1 MADNKKIYSI
11 QINGIDQSIK
21 QVDALSDAL
30 QFLDKKIKELESRS
44 VSITSSNSGGS
55 SRNADLQTEDKLLKQ
70 IQSTEQQIRDA
81 RSEDYASLL
90 AQKDILKDITDEAK
104 QRAAAERLS
113 VGNYGNT
120 INGFKKELA
129 DIKTVRQATDIGSA
143 KFDELNKRA
152 SELINKLKELD
163 QSYSKLGGNVGNY
176 KSTFDEAKKITVQV
190 GNTTRE
196 FKSARD
202 ASRQLEQELKALVH
216 AEKEGTKEFEELSD
230 AIHKFA
236 MAEKR
241 AESAANDL
249 KASSKGMDDMLD
261 MMQSFGSLGQVS
273 QGFSALFGID
283 DSAIDRS
290 IQKLVGLQNAMQ
302 GIEKI
307 RQQMNTGEGIGGVLT
322 KGYDK
327 IDSLN
332 GKLMRMNVGLL
343 GTGKAAK
350 VAAVGIKALTT
361 AIKGIASL
369 GIAVL
374 IDLIVEGIT
383 KLAEFV
389 SDWVKGD
396 ADLIDSTA
404 ALNSSIEK
412 QNEILD
418 KNLSLIQKRTDAGE
432 LSAMEART
440 EKEKAYA
447 QALKESAEALK
458 KRKEIYEDNDIS
470 DSKKTGINL
479 SNAIGDKGVT
489 TIGGFSEGIKDIKDF
504 AERFDYLLG
513 RVENGKDIFGG
524 FTDTASDAR
533 DELVHMTK
541 LAGGD
546 FLNAMNQMADGT
558 AEGSKKLAE
567 YIDKMDKMTSGKY
580 SQAIKMGIDKGY
592 FDGQFKQAWT
602 LFQNFKRDVQQDPIQ
617 LRLNFESLANQF
629 IEAADKT
636 KKAYY
641 QRMRDEL
648 TANYNALSAEEQKN
662 QKKRYDKAMAALNK
676 QETDTRKSV
685 IAGEKRTADE
695 RRKKIE
701 AAEKELNSLRISLMA
716 DGLNKQLAQLKE
728 ERRQKIANAKENG
741 IKVGE
746 ITAEINKLYDK
757 KVEDAR
763 KQHAK
768 EVEKIYTNMWRDIFN
783 INYDNSNKNF
793 EIQKSELERQYE
805 ELKEIAARNSGTANQ
820 SLSDRDTIITKKP
833 KSKSKEGSNDPN
845 DFKYDVLIEKEAFYT
860 QRLMEEFK
868 KRTQDREN
876 YYAEIQRLS
885 IEEENKRYELETA
898 NAKTNYENEKR
909 LLDQSYQDKE
919 LQYKDYLQK
928 GVITQAEYNEISKN
942 LEAAKE
948 SQLNTLQKTY
958 QTNSE
963 KMLKEHNQRM
973 AEAQN
978 QSNEA
983 FVQNVEELLGQLSNI
998 DFSQLSKNQ
1007 NGLILND
1014 VNNLVNQ
1021 ISSRIAELESELKRK
1036 DLTKPQREQIEKL
1049 IQQLKGLKTQAGQ
1062 TASDIEKSSNENLE
1076 KLIATINSYVQALGQ
1091 SLQGILDAVWSVQ
1104 DSAYEQELENLDKT
1118 LEATKEKYNEMDAL
1132 AEEHKSNMESL
1143 EDKIKDA
1150 QGSARD
1156 ALIERYN
1163 AEKLA
1168 QREALAE
1175 KKKIEKEEEKLQ
1187 AKKDKMELEQ
1197 KKREKKRNLVT
1208 AAINTAMA
1216 ISMAAV
1222 NPWPHVAIPMM
1233 AAAAAAG
1240 AAQIAAIAAQNYA
1253 HGGQLDGGVAQGN
1266 RHRDGGI
1273 KVLGGHAEI
1282 EGGEFVT
1289 NRLTTSKNID
1299 LLEYINSKK
1308 KRININD
1315 LIEFYGGDSPV
1326 KKNIQNVRTRFAEGG
1341 VIPTLATVDTSDRLL
1356 TVIEDYSNRP
1366 VQVAVVDIIDRTQ
1379 QVNDVRVMAGLSTDF

>member
-81 RSEDYASLL
+81 RREDYASLL
-90 AQKDILKDITDEAK
+90 AQKDLLKDITDEAK

-120 INGFKKELA
+120 MKGLKQELS
-129 DIKTVRQATDIGSA
+129 DIKTVMQTTNLGSD
-143 KFDELNKRA
+143 KFDELTKRA
-152 SELINKLKELD
+152 SELTNKLKELE
-163 QSYSKLGGNVGNY
+163 QSYGQFGRNVSNY
-176 KSTFDEAKKITVQV
+176 KSAFDDVKKVTVQV
-190 GNTTRE
+190 GNTARE
-196 FKSARD
+196 FNSVRD
-202 ASRQLEQELKALVH
+202 ASRQLTQELKAM
-216 AEKEGTKEFEELSD
+216 AISGKEGTKEYNELAEAVHNFE
-230 AIHKFA
+230 
-236 MAEKR
+236 MASKR
-241 AESAANDL
+241 AESAVNDL
-249 KASSKGMDDMLD
+249 KASSQGMDDMLD

-350 VAAVGIKALTT
+350 VAAVGIKVLTT
-361 AIKGIASL
+361 AIKGIATL

-458 KRKEIYEDNDIS
+458 KRKEIYEDDDIS

-504 AERFDYLLG
+504 TERFDYLLG

-541 LAGGD
+541 LVGGD

-662 QKKRYDKAMAALNK
+662 QKERYDKAMAALNK

-695 RRKKIE
+695 RRRKIE

-716 DGLNKQLAQLKE
+716 DGLNKQIAQLNE
-728 ERRQKIANAKENG
+728 ERRQKLAKIKADG

-746 ITAEINKLYDK
+746 LSTETNKYYDK

-909 LLDQSYQDKE
+909 LLDQSYQDRE

-1007 NGLILND
+1007 SGLILND

-1062 TASDIEKSSNENLE
+1062 TASDIEKSTNEKLE
-1076 KLIATINSYVQALGQ
+1076 KLIAEINSYVQALGQ
-1091 SLQGILDAVWSVQ
+1091 SLQSILDAVWSVQ
-1104 DSAYEQELENLDKT
+1104 DAAYEQELENLDKT
-1118 LEATKEKYNEMDAL
+1118 IEATKEKYNEMDAL

-1187 AKKDKMELEQ
+1187 AKKEKMELEQ
-1197 KKREKKRNLVT
+1197 KKREKKRDLVT

-1222 NPWPHVAIPMM
+1222 NKWPVPAIPMM
-1233 AAAAAAG
+1233 AAAAVAG
-1240 AAQIAAIAAQNYA
+1240 AAQIAAIASQNYA

-1379 QVNDVRVMAGLSTDF
+1379 QVNDVRVMAGLDV

>member
-113 VGNYGNT
+113 VSNYGNT

-369 GIAVL
+369 GIAIL

-458 KRKEIYEDNDIS
+458 KRKEIYEDDDIS

-602 LFQNFKRDVQQDPIQ
+602 LFQNFKKDVQQDPIQ

-685 IAGEKRTADE
+685 IAGEKRIADE

-768 EVEKIYTNMWRDIFN
+768 EVE
-783 INYDNSNKNF
+783 
-793 EIQKSELERQYE
+793 
-805 ELKEIAARNSGTANQ
+805 
-820 SLSDRDTIITKKP
+820 
-833 KSKSKEGSNDPN
+833 
-845 DFKYDVLIEKEAFYT
+845 
-860 QRLMEEFK
+860 
-868 KRTQDREN
+868 
-876 YYAEIQRLS
+876 
-885 IEEENKRYELETA
+885 
-898 NAKTNYENEKR
+898 
-909 LLDQSYQDKE
+909 
-919 LQYKDYLQK
+919 
-928 GVITQAEYNEISKN
+928 
-942 LEAAKE
+942 
-948 SQLNTLQKTY
+948 
-958 QTNSE
+958 
-963 KMLKEHNQRM
+963 
-973 AEAQN
+973 
-978 QSNEA
+978 
-983 FVQNVEELLGQLSNI
+983 
-998 DFSQLSKNQ
+998 
-1007 NGLILND
+1007 
-1014 VNNLVNQ
+1014 
-1021 ISSRIAELESELKRK
+1021 
-1036 DLTKPQREQIEKL
+1036 
-1049 IQQLKGLKTQAGQ
+1049 
-1062 TASDIEKSSNENLE
+1062 
-1076 KLIATINSYVQALGQ
+1076 
-1091 SLQGILDAVWSVQ
+1091 
-1104 DSAYEQELENLDKT
+1104 
-1118 LEATKEKYNEMDAL
+1118 
-1132 AEEHKSNMESL
+1132 
-1143 EDKIKDA
+1143 
-1150 QGSARD
+1150 
-1156 ALIERYN
+1156 
-1163 AEKLA
+1163 
-1168 QREALAE
+1168 
-1175 KKKIEKEEEKLQ
+1175 
-1187 AKKDKMELEQ
+1187 
-1197 KKREKKRNLVT
+1197 
-1208 AAINTAMA
+1208 
-1216 ISMAAV
+1216 
-1222 NPWPHVAIPMM
+1222 
-1233 AAAAAAG
+1233 
-1240 AAQIAAIAAQNYA
+1240 
-1253 HGGQLDGGVAQGN
+1253 
-1266 RHRDGGI
+1266 
-1273 KVLGGHAEI
+1273 
-1282 EGGEFVT
+1282 
-1289 NRLTTSKNID
+1289 
-1299 LLEYINSKK
+1299 
-1308 KRININD
+1308 
-1315 LIEFYGGDSPV
+1315 
-1326 KKNIQNVRTRFAEGG
+1326 
-1341 VIPTLATVDTSDRLL
+1341 
-1356 TVIEDYSNRP
+1356 
-1366 VQVAVVDIIDRTQ
+1366 
-1379 QVNDVRVMAGLSTDF
+1379 